1 MAGSKSDAWEAD
13 VLKMVTGQATTLVTT
28 TPLANVYIA
37 LFTVAPSDTG
47 GGTEVTGGSY
57 ARIDSKGKWGAPTGT
72 TQVANNAVI
81 TFAQA
86 TADWAAGATTVVAF
100 GIMTAVTAGTL
111 LMWGTLTTAKNV
123 LNGDTPSFAVGAL
136 VLTED

>member
-13 VLKMVTGQATTLVTT
+13 ILKMVTGQATTIITT
-28 TPLANVYIA
+28 TALANVYVA

-57 ARIDSKGKWGAPTGT
+57 ARVDSKGKWGAPTGT
-72 TQVANNAVI
+72 TQVATNAVV
-81 TFAQA
+81 TFPQA
-86 TADWAAGATTVVAF
+86 TADWAAGATQIVAF
-100 GIMTAVTAGTL
+100 ALMTAITAGTM

-123 LNGDTPSFAVGAL
+123 LNGDTPSFASGAL